1 MSFSK
6 KLKIF
11 SSSNLKSKD
20 IFKINLPAYVKS
32 NGQEIFKPR
41 VTEGIK
47 NINKNNKLPIKP
59 KIRTKFEKINLPIKP
74 PDDPEEKT
82 SRK

>member
-32 NGQEIFKPR
+32 KGQEIFKPR
-41 VTEGIK
+41 VAEGIK

-74 PDDPEEKT
+74 PDDP
-82 SRK
+82 